1 MNDLERVAEALLD
14 GQVVILPTDTVYGL
28 VACATNAAAVAR
40 IFELKQRPNDSAVAV
55 LFADLAQVT
64 HYVELN
70 KAGHVL
76 AKKLW
81 PGPLTIVAKRIDQ
94 LAIAAGTKDTLGVRC
109 PDDEF
114 LCNVARRVGPLAAS
128 SANLH
133 GQPPAANKQA
143 LQKMF
148 NTVNVVV
155 DDGPRHGAAST
166 VLSLL
171 GNEFEI
177 IRHGPIAEAQ
187 ISAALGES
195 D

>member
-1 MNDLERVAEALLD
+1 MNDLERVTEALLD

-28 VACATNAAAVAR
+28 VACATNASAVAK
-40 IFELKQRPNDSAVAV
+40 IFELKQRPIDSAIAV
-55 LFADLAQVT
+55 LFADLDQVT
-64 HYVELN
+64 RYVELN
-70 KAGHVL
+70 KAGQVL
-76 AKKLW
+76 AKKFW

-94 LAIAAGTKDTLGVRC
+94 LAIAAGTNDTLGVRC
-109 PDDEF
+109 PDDKF
-114 LCNVARRVGPLAAS
+114 LCNVASQVGPLAAS

-133 GQPPAANKQA
+133 GHPPAANKQA

-171 GNEFEI
+171 GDELEI
-177 IRHGPIAEAQ
+177 IRHGPISRAQ
-187 ISAALGES
+187 ITTALRES